1 MKEQYPSK
9 ARYDFSAL
17 EQSAC
22 RVNLL
27 LLCGEIPDLSLS
39 WLTFYDI
46 HLLIFRRT
54 AHYFFYCYFW
64 VKICPVWIL
73 ATTGFSNPLESWH

>member
-27 LLCGEIPDLSLS
+27 LLYGEIPDLSLS
-39 WLTFYDI
+39 CLTFYDI
-46 HLLIFRRT
+46 HLLIFRT
-54 AHYFFYCYFW
+54 ALFFFLLLFLGQNLSSLDSSYNWLFQ
-64 VKICPVWIL
+64 
-73 ATTGFSNPLESWH
+73 SS